1 MKRLNLT
8 TVTAIIMTLL
18 VTACLEGCRSHKES
32 AVTATSQWIALSIP
46 VKIRIAEPQKASL
59 SGTAIFERG
68 RAVNLS
74 FRMLGMEVAQ
84 ARLTADSAMVIDK
97 FHKKYICVDPADFMR
112 RAALDMTTLQNLLLG
127 IDDTASSAT
136 VRGSSDAITIEQ
148 TDPTATPY
156 GTMAA
161 KTTWRSE
168 IKGKSISG
176 TIEWDF
182 GRARW
187 NDDATA
193 RPITIPEGYSE
204 VDLTKLLTL

>member
-1 MKRLNLT
+1 
-8 TVTAIIMTLL
+8 
-18 VTACLEGCRSHKES
+18 
-32 AVTATSQWIALSIP
+32 
-46 VKIRIAEPQKASL
+46 
-59 SGTAIFERG
+59 
-68 RAVNLS
+68 
-74 FRMLGMEVAQ
+74 
-84 ARLTADSAMVIDK
+84 
-97 FHKKYICVDPADFMR
+97 MR
-112 RAALDMTTLQNLLLG
+112 RSGLDMTTLQNLLLG

-136 VRGSSDAITIEQ
+136 VRGSSDAIAIEQ
-148 TDPTATPY
+148 TDPTVTPY
-156 GTMAA
+156 GMMAA